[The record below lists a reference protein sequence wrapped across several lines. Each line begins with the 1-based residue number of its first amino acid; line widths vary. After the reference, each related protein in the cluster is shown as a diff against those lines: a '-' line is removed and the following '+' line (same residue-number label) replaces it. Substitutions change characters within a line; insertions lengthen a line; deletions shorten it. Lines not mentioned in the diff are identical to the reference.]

1 MRITVIYG
9 TMRQGSTYNITKLFL
24 ENLCTDKSEI
34 TEFFLPRDCPNFCRG
49 CFKCF
54 EDNTK
59 CPDYSYIEP
68 IIKALD
74 NADLIILSSPVYVYH
89 VTGAMKSFLDHLA
102 FRAIVHKPS
111 EIMFK
116 KQAIAIST
124 AAGDGCKKTN
134 NDMLDSFFF
143 WGVGKTYTYGAN
155 VFASSWKEVSDEKKV
170 KIKKEVFTLS
180 KRIEKN
186 SKKKIVPSL
195 KLINFFNICR
205 ILHKRGSFSESDTK
219 YWREKGWLDNKR
231 PWK

>member
-1 MRITVIYG
+1 MKVAVIYG

-24 ENLCTDKSEI
+24 ENLTTNKSEI
-34 TEFFLPRDCPNFCRG
+34 TEFFMPRDCPNFCRG

-54 EDNTK
+54 NGGK
-59 CPDYSYIEP
+59 CPDHNYIEP

-74 NADLIILSSPVYVYH
+74 EADLIILSSPVYVYH

-102 FRAIVHKPS
+102 YRAIVHKPIES
-111 EIMFK
+111 MFK

-143 WGVGKTYTYGAN
+143 WGIGKTYTYGVN
-155 VFASSWKEVSDEKKV
+155 VFASSWKEVTEERKD
-170 KIKKEVFTLS
+170 KIKKDVLALS
-180 KRIEKN
+180 KKIEAN
-186 SKKKIVPSL
+186 SKKKIVPSIKL
-195 KLINFFNICR
+195 KNFFNICR
-205 ILHKRGSFSESDTK
+205 MLHKRGNFTKSDTD